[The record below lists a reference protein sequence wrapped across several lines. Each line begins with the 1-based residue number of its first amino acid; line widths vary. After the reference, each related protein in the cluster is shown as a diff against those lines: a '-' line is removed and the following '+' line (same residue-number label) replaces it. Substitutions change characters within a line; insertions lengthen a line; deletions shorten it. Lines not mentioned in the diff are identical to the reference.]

1 MPRSIRSAADLPA
14 IVPVFPLEGALLLP
28 RALLP
33 LNVFEPR
40 YLAMIDHALATS
52 RVIGIIQPAL
62 EGGGKAAADGDLPLA
77 TIGTLGRL
85 THFEER
91 PDSRYV
97 VALKGLTRFRVLEE
111 IAAMT
116 PFRQV
121 RIDAAGFAADFE
133 TGRGEKD
140 VDRRAFL
147 KVLRDYAEFARFD
160 LDWDDVE
167 KMPLEDLVNSCTM
180 ASPYGPRERQALL
193 ETATLRER
201 ADMLT
206 ALAEIEMSHTAA
218 GTTLQ

>member
-33 LNVFEPR
+33 LNIFEPR

-52 RVIGIIQPAL
+52 RVIGIIQPAF
-62 EGGGKAAADGDLPLA
+62 EAGGKAAAGGDLPLA
-77 TIGTLGRL
+77 GIGTLGRL

-111 IAAMT
+111 IEART

-133 TGRGEKD
+133 TGRGEQD

-167 KMPLEDLVNSCTM
+167 KMRLEDLVNSCTM